1 MNTTNEPSNQLPESL
16 SDRVPIP
23 HTSKSRLVISLDSQV
38 LSKIQTC
45 GALAA
50 YAHLDSIEPID
61 YENDSLDIGL
71 VMHEGLAEF
80 YRHKHNTPTNIAKS
94 KAIAKIEVSSSAK
107 PTLTASKINMMIDA
121 LSQYVLKYETEP
133 WVVVKDTNGNPLV
146 EQTFS
151 KTLYQDEDIEIHYI
165 GITDLIVR
173 ASEASKSIVPI
184 DHKTYGSHYKPAIL
198 SNQFSGYMW
207 ATNSSNLIVNR
218 VGVKSKLGSF
228 ERVLVTRTPAQTEEW
243 KGNAIRSILS
253 HLDDMQANDFRRNY
267 EACTMYGGCRYLRLC
282 AADPSHRRYLKANE
296 YKIVPPWNPLEA
308 RD

>member
-1 MNTTNEPSNQLPESL
+1 MDANTIQ
-16 SDRVPIP
+16 DDQVPIP
-23 HTSKSRLVISLDSQV
+23 HTSVSRLVISLDSQV

-45 GALAA
+45 GQQAA
-50 YAHLDSIEPID
+50 YNHLDNIEPIN

-71 VMHEGLAEF
+71 TMHEGLAEY
-80 YRHKHNTPTNIAKS
+80 YRNKHLPTNIAS
-94 KAIAKIEVSSSAK
+94 AKALAKVEVSAMGR
-107 PTLTASKINMMIDA
+107 PTLRGAQIRMMIDA
-121 LSQYVLKYETEP
+121 VAQYIKKYDTES

-151 KTLYQDEDIEIHYI
+151 KTLYQDEDIQILYT

-173 ASEASKSIVPI
+173 AHETSTNLMPV
-184 DHKTYGSHYKPAIL
+184 DHKTYGSHYKPAVL

-207 ATNSSNLIVNR
+207 ATNSPSLIVNR

-228 ERVLVTRTPAQTEEW
+228 ERILVNRTPAMIEEW
-243 KGNAIRSILS
+243 KGNAIRAVLA
-253 HLDDMQANDFRRNY
+253 HLDDMQANNFRRNY

-282 AADPSHRRYLKANE
+282 NADPTHRKYLITNE
-296 YKIVPPWNPLEA
+296 YKVVPPWNPLEA